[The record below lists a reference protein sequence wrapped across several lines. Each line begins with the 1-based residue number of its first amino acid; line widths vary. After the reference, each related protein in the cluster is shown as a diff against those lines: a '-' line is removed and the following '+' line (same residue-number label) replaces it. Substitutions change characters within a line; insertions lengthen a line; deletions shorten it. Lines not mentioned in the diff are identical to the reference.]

1 MGGLTFNIGS
11 LGMFADMMA
20 SGIARNNATGQAG
33 KFGEIAQKLEGKGIL
48 EINIGS
54 NGIKGKFGMGGF
66 DLAGSLYTFG
76 KRMSDKAAL
85 EAYAMQEGVS
95 QEDAEAAYWGYVYG
109 DWTQENTMARI
120 SSRRDEL
127 HIVDDMADDA
137 NAQTVQKADG
147 TGRVITMENTGDVHK
162 NAITLGHEAYRDG
175 VVTDHS
181 SQQAETINAV
191 LAHSAMAEKMTQYNQ
206 SLSGILALEA
216 ALYKAGRT
224 DLLAGIAEE
233 LYDSSGD
240 YWRFNLDGTIED
252 TKDRAIYR
260 EIIKENGESKYE
272 KLEDYEGSRIEA
284 LVKTIG
290 IENFE
295 KMAGISSTILNFVK
309 NLNCDESYEHILGEM
324 YMAKYGYTYSE
335 ENDRWEGGNG
345 KIPGLGKND
354 SLGVIR
360 NSKTGKYTFFTAGID
375 FTREDNAFS
384 VYKDGSIP
392 LKDDGTVNRDW
403 DKYKKD
409 VYDKVANTSATFWM
423 KDVFTGKDIARET
436 FDNAFTSL
444 DNVYH
449 KNSIVSEYFNMRLI
463 KYDPETY
470 GVDTVGLFSN
480 AYTAAGKAIDI
491 GGFDGTSSKRFLY
504 HPTSQYGTMEGCFG
518 PMSDY
523 GVGNSTT
530 QNTGTSAYYFQ
541 QQLNLYNS
549 LGIYNGYQFNIHLK
563 GRLKP

>member
-1 MGGLTFNIGS
+1 
-11 LGMFADMMA
+11 
-20 SGIARNNATGQAG
+20 
-33 KFGEIAQKLEGKGIL
+33 
-48 EINIGS
+48 
-54 NGIKGKFGMGGF
+54 
-66 DLAGSLYTFG
+66 
-76 KRMSDKAAL
+76 MSDKAAL

-109 DWTQENTMARI
+109 DWTQENTMTRI

-324 YMAKYGYTYSE
+324 YMAKYGYTYS
-335 ENDRWEGGNG
+335 
-345 KIPGLGKND
+345 
-354 SLGVIR
+354 
-360 NSKTGKYTFFTAGID
+360 
-375 FTREDNAFS
+375 
-384 VYKDGSIP
+384 
-392 LKDDGTVNRDW
+392 
-403 DKYKKD
+403 
-409 VYDKVANTSATFWM
+409 
-423 KDVFTGKDIARET
+423 
-436 FDNAFTSL
+436 
-444 DNVYH
+444 
-449 KNSIVSEYFNMRLI
+449 
-463 KYDPETY
+463 
-470 GVDTVGLFSN
+470 
-480 AYTAAGKAIDI
+480 
-491 GGFDGTSSKRFLY
+491 
-504 HPTSQYGTMEGCFG
+504 
-518 PMSDY
+518 
-523 GVGNSTT
+523 
-530 QNTGTSAYYFQ
+530 
-541 QQLNLYNS
+541 
-549 LGIYNGYQFNIHLK
+549 
-563 GRLKP
+563 